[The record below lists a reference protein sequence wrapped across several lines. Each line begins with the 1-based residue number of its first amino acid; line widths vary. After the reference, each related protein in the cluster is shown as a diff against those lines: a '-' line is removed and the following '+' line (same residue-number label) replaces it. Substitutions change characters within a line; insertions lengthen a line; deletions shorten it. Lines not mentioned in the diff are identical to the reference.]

1 MISSFKNIL
10 IVEDEFLALE
20 YLKDILSKLG
30 FNNTFNAKNAE
41 DAINLVKEANI
52 DLIFMDI
59 NIKGKI
65 DGINCAKHIN
75 EIYNIPII
83 YTTAY
88 VDDET
93 MKEANS
99 TNIYGYIMKPF
110 NLKDVQSILNIAAS
124 FIDKQKYQIKKH
136 EEILKKATSKEVI
149 ILAKNYSYYK
159 HTKTMKHFNNT
170 VNLTKREIEIIDL
183 LCSNLNQTVSYN
195 LLNAKIWNNK
205 NIASSTIRDAVSR
218 LKKKLVNLDIQNITN
233 VGYQLNN

>member
-1 MISSFKNIL
+1 
-10 IVEDEFLALE
+10 
-20 YLKDILSKLG
+20 
-30 FNNTFNAKNAE
+30 
-41 DAINLVKEANI
+41 
-52 DLIFMDI
+52 
-59 NIKGKI
+59 
-65 DGINCAKHIN
+65 
-75 EIYNIPII
+75 
-83 YTTAY
+83 
-88 VDDET
+88 

-110 NLKDVQSILNIAAS
+110 NLKDVQSILNIAVN

-149 ILAKNYSYYK
+149 TLAKNYSYYK

-183 LCSNLNQTVSYN
+183 LCSNLNQTVSYEY
-195 LLNAKIWNNK
+195 LNTKIWNNK

-218 LKKKLVNLDIQNITN
+218 LKKKLVYLDIQNITN